1 MAEEEIIILESD
13 DEPSSEESE
22 DIISPIGEDVDVDAP
37 VEEKNSDDELK
48 EAKKKK
54 LIIFGAIGGIIFILV
69 IIMTIL
75 LITSNSEQD
84 ADILDVNASELAGK
98 LNKKEPIAQ
107 FSPSRLENMIKK
119 ANVLYEGGNRQEALK
134 IYEQIATFN
143 EAISFYNIG
152 VAQMKDKNYKDAL
165 KSFKKAIQ
173 NQEQKCVSA
182 INAAV
187 SALELGNED
196 LFKYYIDLAYTY
208 LPMESKSPL
217 YSYYVSLIHYYKNFY
232 YESLTALSH
241 PNTKFYKDKQNY
253 LASKILTSMKV
264 NDIAANRLEKSA
276 QKDDSLTLGLLY
288 ARLGEFSIAQ
298 NHLTE
303 AIQNTNEPLKARV
316 ALALVQNKLGLLESS
331 GTLLKELYKDHGEK
345 ITQIYPIKATLKK
358 TLFDINLAQEEFDKE
373 LFFTNERTFG
383 LLFYFA
389 PFKVFNAKQTIDYIR
404 KGSMN
409 IFIDEIGSALSYLK
423 QSSTI
428 SRVNISISQGIKKAL
443 EYHTRQANETFKE
456 MTKTYPKHS
465 ILHYNLALTY
475 AQMSNFADAYKH
487 FKRSYHL
494 DNKNYLAGA
503 FAIMSGILLNE
514 DITKLTEDVKES
526 IALDK
531 NLKETN
537 FFISL
542 IHLTENNQLSLTR
555 WLEEEKENTPLNVI
569 LDTIIAQKTFNLK
582 AYRQNATI
590 LRSILPT
597 DIMANILS
605 FNVKNKKKDIKEY
618 AKSIQIE
625 FKKLDLN
632 YNAFYYGPRLVKEQY
647 VKLLQIGG
655 LLHHERNILKEKVE
669 LERDDLVSILQT
681 LAYIDIFS
689 HNFEESYTV
698 YNQLIDQYKQT
709 DTRTLFLASVASI
722 GANHSEN
729 AVALLE
735 LSKLTDPK
743 NFESRYGLGLL
754 YHEAKN
760 LEGASIQYLKMGDS
774 NFKSRYFSFS
784 ITK

>member
-1 MAEEEIIILESD
+1 MLQ
-13 DEPSSEESE
+13 
-22 DIISPIGEDVDVDAP
+22 

-428 SRVNISISQGIKKAL
+428 SRVNISISKV
-443 EYHTRQANETFKE
+443 
-456 MTKTYPKHS
+456 S
-465 ILHYNLALTY
+465 
-475 AQMSNFADAYKH
+475 
-487 FKRSYHL
+487 KRL
-494 DNKNYLAGA
+494 
-503 FAIMSGILLNE
+503 
-514 DITKLTEDVKES
+514 
-526 IALDK
+526 
-531 NLKETN
+531 
-537 FFISL
+537 
-542 IHLTENNQLSLTR
+542 
-555 WLEEEKENTPLNVI
+555 
-569 LDTIIAQKTFNLK
+569 
-582 AYRQNATI
+582 
-590 LRSILPT
+590 
-597 DIMANILS
+597 
-605 FNVKNKKKDIKEY
+605 
-618 AKSIQIE
+618 
-625 FKKLDLN
+625 
-632 YNAFYYGPRLVKEQY
+632 
-647 VKLLQIGG
+647 
-655 LLHHERNILKEKVE
+655 
-669 LERDDLVSILQT
+669 
-681 LAYIDIFS
+681 
-689 HNFEESYTV
+689 
-698 YNQLIDQYKQT
+698 
-709 DTRTLFLASVASI
+709 
-722 GANHSEN
+722 
-729 AVALLE
+729 
-735 LSKLTDPK
+735 
-743 NFESRYGLGLL
+743 
-754 YHEAKN
+754 
-760 LEGASIQYLKMGDS
+760 
-774 NFKSRYFSFS
+774 
-784 ITK
+784 